1 VRSFPATADGGGTL
15 PVSNDGGA
23 QPRWRRDGKEL
34 FYVVNDLTVMAVDAT
49 TGTSLKTGIRDGSS
63 TRPSV
68 LFPAM
73 FLSAM

>member
-1 VRSFPATADGGGTL
+1 
-15 PVSNDGGA
+15 
-23 QPRWRRDGKEL
+23 
-34 FYVVNDLTVMAVDAT
+34 MAVDAT